1 MTVLL
6 TMREGATTHSF
17 IEYCHKEHV
26 TVFEIRFH
34 LINGLDPK
42 RGERHIFR
50 CGQAGRGSHSTT
62 DLGFSLTKNA
72 LFYELLIFYTYNDI
86 EHAVCALL

>member
-1 MTVLL
+1 
-6 TMREGATTHSF
+6 MREGATTHSF

-34 LINGLDPK
+34 FINGLDPK
-42 RGERHIFR
+42 GESDTLFR
-50 CGQAGRGSHSTT
+50 CEQAGRGSHSTT
-62 DLGFSLTKNA
+62 DLEFSLTKNA
-72 LFYELLIFYTYNDI
+72 LFYEHLMFFKHTYIDN